1 MTILFIDNKKGFHG
15 VGLFYY
21 IEKQRATI
29 CFFQSSITSDL
40 SKRPWLS
47 RLQQKKLLY
56 SL

>member
-1 MTILFIDNKKGFHG
+1 MTILFIDNKKSFHG